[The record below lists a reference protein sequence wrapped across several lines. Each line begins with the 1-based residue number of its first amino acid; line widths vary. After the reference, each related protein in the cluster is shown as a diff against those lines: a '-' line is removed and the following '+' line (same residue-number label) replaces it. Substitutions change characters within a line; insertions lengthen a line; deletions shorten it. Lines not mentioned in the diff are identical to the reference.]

1 MNRICGSNQRYRDVN
16 TNYSELHSRLNHLV
30 NYSSQL
36 IFVSSASIAEQHRT
50 LEAFIADQS
59 EITEVAFITAEDKE
73 QQSSYRRQ
81 LCRQLIGQI
90 AGSFSRPLNELL
102 VSLNHYD
109 GPVLIGITQA
119 HYLPNSFLQE
129 LWDLVLQSR
138 FAANKQHLNIV
149 LFGDS
154 QWAEHAQSWLPAKN
168 TATPLLLSSESIET
182 IETDLEKLISQKRA
196 AFQQRLADRYDS
208 NREKNQTTA
217 LIRRPWFSLIVIGFF
232 SLVFAALLGWQYPQ
246 KMQTLL
252 GFDKATVTNA
262 VSEVDTENGEAV
274 EILQQAMMSE
284 PTVTPAESSIT
295 EQLLVTQWQT
305 GDDAAKDIAT
315 LAQPLQNLDFES
327 VEAHTESPDLESAT
341 NNSTPISNT
350 VWQALPAVDDSKYLI
365 QLAGF
370 KNIELALQYLTEQG
384 LLEHI
389 WLYKTQRYGGDWY
402 VVVHNRLYDSL
413 NDAKANIA
421 LLPPYKSQSSAFV
434 KSSRQINAELNK

>member
-1 MNRICGSNQRYRDVN
+1 
-16 TNYSELHSRLNHLV
+16 V

-59 EITEVAFITAEDKE
+59 ELTEVAFITAEDKE
-73 QQSSYRRQ
+73 RQSSYRSQ

-109 GPVLIGITQA
+109 GPILIGIKQA

-168 TATPLLLSSESIET
+168 TATPLLLSSESIDT
-182 IETDLEKLISQKRA
+182 IETDLEQLISQKRA
-196 AFQQRLADRYDS
+196 AFQQRLADRDS
-208 NREKNQTTA
+208 TGGEKTQTIA
-217 LIRRPWFSLIVIGFF
+217 IIKRPWFSLIVIGFF
-232 SLVFAALLGWQYPQ
+232 SLVFAALLSWQYPI
-246 KMQTLL
+246 KMQALL
-252 GFDKATVTNA
+252 GFDTANITTA
-262 VSEVDTENGEAV
+262 VSEVDSIDDQAV
-274 EILQQAMMSE
+274 EIPQQPMLSD
-284 PTVTPAESSIT
+284 VTATPIVSGVT
-295 EQLLVTQWQT
+295 EQLLVSRWQT
-305 GDDAAKDIAT
+305 GVEDARDIA
-315 LAQPLQNLDFES
+315 
-327 VEAHTESPDLESAT
+327 DLETAA
-341 NNSTPISNT
+341 NDSTPDSDT
-350 VWQALPAVDDSKYLI
+350 TWQALPDVDDSKYLI
-365 QLAGF
+365 QLAGL
-370 KNIELALQYLTEQG
+370 KDIELALQYLTEQN

-413 NDAKANIA
+413 DDAQANIA

-434 KSSRQINAELNK
+434 KSSRQINAELNQ